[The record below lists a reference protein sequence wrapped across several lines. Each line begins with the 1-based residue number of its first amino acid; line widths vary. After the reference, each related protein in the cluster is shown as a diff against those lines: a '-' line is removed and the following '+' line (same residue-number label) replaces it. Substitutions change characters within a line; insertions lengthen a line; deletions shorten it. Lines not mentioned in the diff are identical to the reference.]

1 MPQMHVERI
10 PLAPS
15 APAVGKTLAE
25 TGLRSRTG
33 ALVLS
38 VRRGESD
45 IATPEPTF
53 RLAARDVLV
62 VVGQR
67 QQLKGAYKLLTGT
80 EPA

>member
-1 MPQMHVERI
+1 
-10 PLAPS
+10 
-15 APAVGKTLAE
+15 VGQTLAD

-45 IATPEPTF
+45 IATPPATY
-53 RLAARDVLV
+53 RLAAGDVLV
-62 VVGQR
+62 VVGQK